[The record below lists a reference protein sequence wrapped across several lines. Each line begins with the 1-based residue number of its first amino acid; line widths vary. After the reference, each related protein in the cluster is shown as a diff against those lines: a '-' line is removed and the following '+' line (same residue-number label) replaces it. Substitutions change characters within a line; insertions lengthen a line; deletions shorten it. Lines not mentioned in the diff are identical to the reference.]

1 MVRYIQRYMRLILY
15 GFFGVLTTV
24 VNILTYGLGT
34 RMMHL
39 PVMMST
45 IIAWLLAVLFA
56 YVTNRRWVF
65 HSHRRGVAGILSEM
79 VAFFA
84 CRLGTGVIDF
94 IGMFVLVSIMGF
106 DGIWVKGV
114 LDVGII
120 ILNFV
125 ASKFLVFRHR

>member
-1 MVRYIQRYMRLILY
+1 
-15 GFFGVLTTV
+15 
-24 VNILTYGLGT
+24 
-34 RMMHL
+34 
-39 PVMMST
+39 
-45 IIAWLLAVLFA
+45 
-56 YVTNRRWVF
+56 
-65 HSHRRGVAGILSEM
+65 M